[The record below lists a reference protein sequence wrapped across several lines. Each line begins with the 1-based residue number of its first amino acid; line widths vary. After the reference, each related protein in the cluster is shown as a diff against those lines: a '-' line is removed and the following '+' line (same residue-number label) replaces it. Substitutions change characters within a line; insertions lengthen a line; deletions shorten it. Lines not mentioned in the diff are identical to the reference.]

1 MEPQIL
7 LLSLSVAVT
16 LPIIVLRYVSH
27 ALRALL
33 TDVCGNDTAADFWLR
48 CIHVLAISGS
58 VILVVAF
65 VPTYDGVQWLQVIR
79 RTLILTA
86 LGIFLAV
93 ALVARSIWSH
103 AVKPAIQAARASQLP
118 LASGE
123 QK

>member
-1 MEPQIL
+1 MELQIL
-7 LLSLSVAVT
+7 FLSLAVAVM
-16 LPIIVLRYVSH
+16 LPVIVLRYVSN
-27 ALRALL
+27 ALRTLL
-33 TDVCGNDTAADFWLR
+33 TDVCGNANAADFWLR

-65 VPTYDGVQWLQVIR
+65 VPAYDGVQWLQVIR

-86 LGIFLAV
+86 VGIFLAV

-103 AVKPAIQAARASQLP
+103 AVKPAVEAARAAQLP
-118 LASGE
+118 LTPGE